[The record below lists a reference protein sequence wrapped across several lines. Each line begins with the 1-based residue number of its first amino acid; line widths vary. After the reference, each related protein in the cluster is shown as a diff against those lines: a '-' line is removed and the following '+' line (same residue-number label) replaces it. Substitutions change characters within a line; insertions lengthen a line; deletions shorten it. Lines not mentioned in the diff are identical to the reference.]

1 MRALVVDDSRV
12 MRRVKRGALR
22 QAGIENVDEAIDCRG
37 AIEAVRSSHDDL
49 ILMDWNMPNVNGL
62 EAVLEI
68 REAGVTTPIIMVTT
82 EKEKDRVL
90 ETVRAGVNGFITKPF
105 TPDTIISKI
114 QSVVGSLPD

>member
-1 MRALVVDDSRV
+1 MRALVVDDSSV
-12 MRRVKRGALR
+12 MRRVNRGALR
-22 QAGIENVDEAIDCRG
+22 QAGIEDADEAVDGR
-37 AIEAVRSSHDDL
+37 EAVEAARSSHYDL
-49 ILMDWNMPNVNGL
+49 ILMDWNMPNMDGL

-90 ETVRAGVNGFITKPF
+90 EAVRAGVNGFITKPF

-114 QSVVGSLPD
+114 RSVVETLPA